1 MCQQWSAIVLDA
13 VSALDGTRARI
24 EQTLNVRKHMEEAI
38 ELMPAD
44 ATSYYLLGE
53 WHYSVATTSWMEK
66 KIASVV
72 FATLPDADLEEA
84 LNMFK
89 KAEELE
95 PGFYS
100 KNLLLM
106 AKTLLTLNRDKEIA
120 KESLLQLVDRY
131 KHSDKWDDVEA
142 VTEAKSLL
150 AKMGVKM

>member
-1 MCQQWSAIVLDA
+1 
-13 VSALDGTRARI
+13 
-24 EQTLNVRKHMEEAI
+24 MEEAI
-38 ELMPAD
+38 RLMPKD

-53 WHYSVATTSWMEK
+53 WHFSVAMTSWMEK
-66 KIASVV
+66 QIAAVI
-72 FATLPDADLEEA
+72 FATLPDADLEQA

-89 KAEELE
+89 TAEEID

-106 AKTLLTLNRDKEIA
+106 AKTLLTLNRDREIA
-120 KESLLQLVDRY
+120 KESLLTVVRRF

-150 AKMGVKM
+150 AKMGVKV